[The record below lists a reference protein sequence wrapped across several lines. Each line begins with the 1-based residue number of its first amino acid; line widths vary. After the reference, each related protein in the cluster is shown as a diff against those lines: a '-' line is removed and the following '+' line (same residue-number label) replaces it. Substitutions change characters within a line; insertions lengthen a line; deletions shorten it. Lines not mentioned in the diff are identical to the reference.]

1 MAGWSNG
8 IWCGTDALNERRSQR
23 SAATGGVVT
32 EVDAIRLAERMQMD
46 GDVHTVLRRHHV
58 TSHVRDDTTESQ
70 RTARKSGV
78 RRVTT
83 RTVRQTTTITRGE
96 QRSMTE
102 NVNRLD
108 DSCDGGVYGR
118 PNYFQTSERDAS
130 LYEERVPVPAI
141 TYHRLA
147 PVEHHSTSF
156 KRSKVVNPWMT
167 STHKNRKQK
176 KKENDARI
184 TGGRSFGS
192 IQTKFTTRRRRLS
205 SSPLRRRCRRSSSF
219 PISLSKSFIPDII
232 LLLLF
237 YFFRRRYFSFGGA
250 PFSRDLWRDSLTSPP
265 PTEHF
270 FLLLNF

>member
-8 IWCGTDALNERRSQR
+8 VWCGTDALNERRSQR

-108 DSCDGGVYGR
+108 GGYGGR
-118 PNYFQTSERDAS
+118 TNYFQTSSPYGGASERDAS

-141 TYHRLA
+141 TYHRHLT

-156 KRSKVVNPWMT
+156 KRSKVVNP
-167 STHKNRKQK
+167 
-176 KKENDARI
+176 
-184 TGGRSFGS
+184 
-192 IQTKFTTRRRRLS
+192 
-205 SSPLRRRCRRSSSF
+205 
-219 PISLSKSFIPDII
+219 
-232 LLLLF
+232 
-237 YFFRRRYFSFGGA
+237 
-250 PFSRDLWRDSLTSPP
+250 
-265 PTEHF
+265 
-270 FLLLNF
+270 

>member
-8 IWCGTDALNERRSQR
+8 VWCGTDALNERRSQR
-23 SAATGGVVT
+23 SAGTGGVVT
-32 EVDAIRLAERMQMD
+32 EMDAIRLAERMQMD

-96 QRSMTE
+96 QRSITE

-108 DSCDGGVYGR
+108 DGYGR
-118 PNYFQTSERDAS
+118 PGYFQSPSPYGVSERDAS

-141 TYHRLA
+141 TYHRPA

-156 KRSKVVNPWMT
+156 KRSKVVNP
-167 STHKNRKQK
+167 
-176 KKENDARI
+176 
-184 TGGRSFGS
+184 
-192 IQTKFTTRRRRLS
+192 
-205 SSPLRRRCRRSSSF
+205 
-219 PISLSKSFIPDII
+219 
-232 LLLLF
+232 
-237 YFFRRRYFSFGGA
+237 
-250 PFSRDLWRDSLTSPP
+250 
-265 PTEHF
+265 
-270 FLLLNF
+270 

>member
-156 KRSKVVNPWMT
+156 KRSKVVNP
-167 STHKNRKQK
+167 
-176 KKENDARI
+176 
-184 TGGRSFGS
+184 
-192 IQTKFTTRRRRLS
+192 
-205 SSPLRRRCRRSSSF
+205 
-219 PISLSKSFIPDII
+219 
-232 LLLLF
+232 
-237 YFFRRRYFSFGGA
+237 
-250 PFSRDLWRDSLTSPP
+250 
-265 PTEHF
+265 
-270 FLLLNF
+270 